1 MNDFYLTPRGDL
13 AIENIAAKSNQLQL
27 SFVTSKSNA
36 LCLNFYLDDTSF
48 NQISKNSLSIN
59 FSIDTPAYDKEVRII
74 SGDECIEQAIKIR
87 LCSALGSIRGN
98 TDIGS
103 TLELLK
109 HELIDNPNIVN
120 SLKNAIAT
128 SIKDII
134 VNPTII
140 INTPQSKYVNYSTG
154 FNVVIID
161 SDKQYSVTF

>member
-13 AIENIAAKSNQLQL
+13 AIENITAKSNQLQL

-36 LCLNFYLDDTSF
+36 LCLNFHLDDTYF
-48 NQISKNSLSIN
+48 NQTSKNSLSIN
-59 FSIDTPAYDKEVRII
+59 FSINTPSYDKEIRII
-74 SGDECIEQAIKIR
+74 SGDECIQQAIKIR

-109 HELIDNPNIVN
+109 HELIDNPTIVN
-120 SLKNAIAT
+120 SLKTAITIA
-128 SIKDII
+128 IKDII
-134 VNPTII
+134 PNPTII

-154 FNVVIID
+154 FDVVIID
-161 SDKQYSVTF
+161 NYKQYSITF